1 MDERKMV
8 AEAVQQCAARAV
20 FSALRRADAA
30 DSGEC
35 GLNHILIKKTV
46 SGRGG
51 GLYREWELLYDTL

>member
-1 MDERKMV
+1 MGERKRA
-8 AEAVQQCAARAV
+8 AETVQQCAARAV

-30 DSGEC
+30 DSGERR
-35 GLNHILIKKTV
+35 LNHILIKKIV